1 MRQVGAQWEDAAL
14 AHLQRSGLSLL
25 DRNFNCR
32 YGELDLVARDRDV
45 IVFVE
50 VRFRSTSSRGDGAQ
64 SVGPSKRA
72 KLVRAAQVYL
82 QARPQLAASPCRF
95 DVVACA
101 GTPQQPQIEWTRSA
115 FEAF

>member
-1 MRQVGAQWEDAAL
+1 MRQIGAHWEDAAL
-14 AHLQRSGLSLL
+14 AHLQQSGLKLL

-32 YGELDLVARDRDV
+32 YGELDLVARDRDT

-50 VRFRSTSSRGDGAQ
+50 VRYRASSSRGDGAE
-64 SVGPSKRA
+64 SIGASKRA

-82 QARPQLAASPCRF
+82 QTRPQFASSPCRF
-95 DVVACA
+95 DVVACG
-101 GTPQQPQIEWTRSA
+101 GTPQQPQIDWMRNA